1 MKKRR
6 TIRVTW
12 TGQRAPTRAELA
24 AIARAVRAGKIRSG
38 ARVGPGHLRLC
49 RVKGRPGLTAMARRT
64 NPGAAESAY
73 RRFHWGNAHDKTTR
87 VKLPHYGR
95 GLYKLGDLVAVE
107 YDTKK
112 GDERAIWVHR
122 FDRPRPS
129 LTATPSGK
137 LGPIVGGRAYV
148 TERGIE
154 H

>member
-1 MKKRR
+1 MKRKPKQK

-12 TGQRAPTRAELA
+12 TGDRAPTRAELA

-38 ARVGPGHLRLC
+38 DRVS
-49 RVKGRPGLTAMARRT
+49 VAMAKRS
-64 NPGAAESAY
+64 NPAPRGAAHAY
-73 RRFHWGNAHDKTTR
+73 REFHWGNPHDR
-87 VKLPHYGR
+87 VSKVRLPSYKR

-107 YDTKK
+107 YETKK
-112 GDERAIWVHR
+112 GKERAIWVHH
-122 FDRPRPS
+122 FDKPRPA